1 MEKSGGKIDFPIG
14 RDPVHRTRMKAFPPQ
29 HNPTQRYQP
38 GLVREAL
45 TEWRKLADFGATS
58 LVLVQLHT
66 GRTHQIRVHF
76 SATKHPLVGDTL
88 YGAKAHLHVDKTE
101 LPALGRQFLHAFKLG
116 FPHPRT
122 GQWLEASAPL
132 PADLREFLHKL
143 AVATGFG
150 LDALSEYL

>member
-1 MEKSGGKIDFPIG
+1 MSAAKCDLPCG
-14 RDPVHRTRMKAFPPQ
+14 RDPPHRPRMKAFPPQ
-29 HNPTQRYQP
+29 PKLTQRYQP
-38 GLVREAL
+38 GLVRDAL